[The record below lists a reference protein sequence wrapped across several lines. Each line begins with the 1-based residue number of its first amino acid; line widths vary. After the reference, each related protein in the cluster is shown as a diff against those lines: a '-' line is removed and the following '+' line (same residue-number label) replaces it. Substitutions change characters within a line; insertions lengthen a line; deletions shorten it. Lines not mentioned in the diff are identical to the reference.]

1 MRRRR
6 RSRTISPQMIIVA
19 VIVILICSS
28 SLFVVMSSGKE
39 TVSSNDLDIRS
50 LITRFLPTGKS
61 VLVSGMPGL
70 GQMSE
75 ASPVVITKAAVPGE
89 FLRNAVL
96 FFANV
101 DIHDMRS
108 WFQIEIPF
116 LAIVK
121 NGYPAVSAAAVPNF
135 PKFDY
140 TNNVLNAQPL
150 VGIYHTHTAESFLP
164 SAGVTHRPGGQRGEI
179 VEVGEA
185 LAKRLESRGIRA
197 VQSKAIHDYPSFMK
211 AYSPS
216 ETTAKT
222 MLSENPSLQMI
233 FDIHRDADKRENSII
248 EIAGTT
254 VARITFIVARGQPDL
269 LQPHWQQNHAFAKLL
284 DARLNQ
290 YYPGISRGIQLVDW
304 RYNQHLHPRALLIE
318 VGCQENSKEEATGS
332 IELLGDIIA
341 EIIAENKN

>member
-1 MRRRR
+1 MVRRRR

-50 LITRFLPTGKS
+50 LITRFFAYREECAGFGYAGWDKCRKLHLSWLP
-61 VLVSGMPGL
+61 
-70 GQMSE
+70 
-75 ASPVVITKAAVPGE
+75 AAVPGE

-108 WFQIEIPF
+108 WFQIEIPLS

-164 SAGVTHRPGGQRGEI
+164 SAGVTHRQADSAVKLLRSARRLRSGLKAAVSEQCKVKRSMTIPVLWKPI
-179 VEVGEA
+179 VHQKRRRRRC
-185 LAKRLESRGIRA
+185 LAKILPCKWFLI
-197 VQSKAIHDYPSFMK
+197 F
-211 AYSPS
+211 
-216 ETTAKT
+216 TAMRT
-222 MLSENPSLQMI
+222 S
-233 FDIHRDADKRENSII
+233 
-248 EIAGTT
+248 G
-254 VARITFIVARGQPDL
+254 RIL
-269 LQPHWQQNHAFAKLL
+269 LL
-284 DARLNQ
+284 R
-290 YYPGISRGIQLVDW
+290 
-304 RYNQHLHPRALLIE
+304 
-318 VGCQENSKEEATGS
+318 
-332 IELLGDIIA
+332 
-341 EIIAENKN
+341 

>member
-19 VIVILICSS
+19 VIVILVCSS
-28 SLFVVMSSGKE
+28 SLFVVLSSGKE
-39 TVSSNDLDIRS
+39 TVSSGALDAGS
-50 LITRFLPTGKS
+50 LIAQFLPTWKN
-61 VLVSGMPGL
+61 VLFSGIPGL
-70 GQMSE
+70 GEMSE
-75 ASPVVITKAAVPGE
+75 PSPVVITKAAVPGE

-96 FFANV
+96 FFSNV

-140 TNNVLNAQPL
+140 KNNVLNSQPL

-164 SAGVTHRPGGQRGEI
+164 SSGVTHRPGGQRGEI

-222 MLSENPSLQMI
+222 MLGENPSLQMI

-248 EIAGTT
+248 EIAGNT
-254 VARITFIVARGQPDL
+254 VARITFVVARGQPDL
-269 LQPHWQQNHAFAKLL
+269 VQPHWQQNHAFAKLL

-318 VGCQENSKEEATGS
+318 VGCQENSKEEAAGG
-332 IELLGDIIA
+332 IELLGDVIA